1 MMSKNEIDRYSV
13 GRMDKEIYLAAAN
26 ASEKIDSMYDTLL
39 ERSRCTDAWEARA
52 REYEGRYSTLM
63 KRFDILQKENAN
75 LVKTNAELVRTNTDL
90 VRSLSKDNS
99 KEGSLQQSQQNGRR

>member
-1 MMSKNEIDRYSV
+1 MMSEYELSRLGVGKMQNEIYF
-13 GRMDKEIYLAAAN
+13 AAAN

-63 KRFDILQKENAN
+63 KRFDTLQKENAD
-75 LVKTNAELVRTNTDL
+75 LVKTNAELVRANTDL
-90 VRSLSKDNS
+90 VRSLSKDSS
-99 KEGSLQQSQQNGRR
+99 KEDSVQQAQKNKRR

>member
-1 MMSKNEIDRYSV
+1 MMSEYELSRLGVGKMQNEIYF
-13 GRMDKEIYLAAAN
+13 AAAN

-63 KRFDILQKENAN
+63 KRFDTLQKENAD
-75 LVKTNAELVRTNTDL
+75 LIKTNAELVRTNTDL
-90 VRSLSKDNS
+90 VRLLSKNPS
-99 KEGSLQQSQQNGRR
+99 KEDSAQQNQQNGHR